1 MDPFAVFG
9 PNSINGSTCTSFLIY
24 VRSGAVLDVYWA
36 EGLSREPRLVHIGSK
51 DRSARCSRSTPD
63 QRIDPRVVL
72 DPFWIKAS
80 SVSFLGSEDV
90 TGLDDPHAAFD
101 SYRNAQICASPLI
114 ATQIPATAGEQQA
127 ALAPE
132 QLHVSMGIV
141 EAPVI
146 DKENHQTSC
155 GGLTG
160 CNP

>member
-9 PNSINGSTCTSFLIY
+9 PNSINGLTCTSFLIY

-101 SYRNAQICASPLI
+101 SCQPADRDADSRDGGGAASGFGPRTASRFHGHRRSPRNR
-114 ATQIPATAGEQQA
+114 
-127 ALAPE
+127 
-132 QLHVSMGIV
+132 
-141 EAPVI
+141 
-146 DKENHQTSC
+146 
-155 GGLTG
+155 
-160 CNP
+160 